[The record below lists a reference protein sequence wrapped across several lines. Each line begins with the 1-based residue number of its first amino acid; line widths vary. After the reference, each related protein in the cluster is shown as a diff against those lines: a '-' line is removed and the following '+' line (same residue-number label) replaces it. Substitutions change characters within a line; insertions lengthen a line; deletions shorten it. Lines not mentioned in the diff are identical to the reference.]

1 MPTAEVACLEPSANT
16 ISLPTTT
23 SDSKFTAGVIV
34 IAVLSVLS
42 MVLAAKVMLPV
53 LAVPVMV
60 MVSVPALVVNVIPVP
75 ATNVSVSV
83 VVSAITELCPAIAM
97 VLNVFGRLL
106 SAATGTHAPL

>member
-23 SDSKFTAGVIV
+23 SDSKFTEGVTV
-34 IAVLSVLS
+34 IAVLSALS

-60 MVSVPALVVNVIPVP
+60 IVSVPAFVVNVIPVP
-75 ATNVSVSV
+75 ATRVRVSA
-83 VVSAITELCPAIAM
+83 VVSAVTDVCPAIAM
-97 VLNVFGRLL
+97 VLNVLGKLL